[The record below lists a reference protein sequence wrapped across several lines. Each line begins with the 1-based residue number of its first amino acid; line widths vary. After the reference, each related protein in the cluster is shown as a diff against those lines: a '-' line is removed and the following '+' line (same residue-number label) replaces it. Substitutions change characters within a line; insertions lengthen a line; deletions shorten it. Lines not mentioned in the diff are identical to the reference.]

1 MRGNGNVAVALTITA
16 VLLAPPAAANA
27 TPRCDPG
34 PIRTA
39 LTALARVGAG
49 IALTTRSPRC
59 GLRNSGVG
67 RADRWTGRVVRG
79 TEHSR
84 IGSNTKA
91 WTATVVLQLV
101 GEGRI
106 ALADKVDRHLPGLIR
121 TSRYDGREI
130 TVRQLLQHTSG
141 LPDYLEAPFWQDEER
156 RRWDHIEPVRTVRQA
171 LTLPPPQ
178 RWGPAGFAYA
188 NTNYN
193 LAGLLVT
200 KVTGR
205 DVGTEITER
214 IIKRL
219 GLRDTYWPGDRVTL
233 PRPELRGYLRRAGML
248 LDRTEWNTSE
258 AGASGSLIST
268 GADVTAFWT
277 ALLTGELLAPDQ
289 LAELKRTVPDELSDG
304 YGLGVERRRL
314 TPDLITWGHSGS
326 MPSGHKFR
334 NAVTEDGRRSVTLL
348 IGADTFD
355 SAEVDLVIGGLIRD
369 LR

>member
-1 MRGNGNVAVALTITA
+1 MRGRRKAVVVLAITTSLLVMPVVAEAS
-16 VLLAPPAAANA
+16 
-27 TPRCDPG
+27 PRCDAT

-39 LTALARVGAG
+39 LDALERLGAG
-49 IALTTRSPRC
+49 IAVTVRSPRC
-59 GLRNSGVG
+59 GVRGYGVG
-67 RADRWTGRVVRG
+67 LADRWTGRAVVG
-79 TEHSR
+79 DEHSR

-106 ALADKVDRHLPGLIR
+106 RLDETVDHYLPGLIR
-121 TSRYDGREI
+121 TKRYDARTF
-130 TVRQLLQHTSG
+130 TVRQMLQHTNG
-141 LPDYLEAPFWQDEER
+141 LPDYLEAPFWQNKER
-156 RRWDHIEPVRTVRQA
+156 RRWDHTEPVQTVRMA
-171 LTLPPPQ
+171 LTLPPPV
-178 RWGPAGFAYA
+178 RWGTAGFAYA

-205 DVGTEITER
+205 DIGTEINQR
-214 IIKRL
+214 IIRRL
-219 GLRDTYWPGDRVTL
+219 GLRDTYWPGDRVTI
-233 PRPELRGYLRRAGML
+233 PYPELRSYPRQSGLSG
-248 LDRTEWNTSE
+248 DRTEWNTSE
-258 AGASGSLIST
+258 ANASGSLIST

-277 ALLTGELLAPDQ
+277 ALLTGRLLAPAQ
-289 LAELKRTVPDELSDG
+289 LAEMKRTVPDQLSDG
-304 YGLGVERRRL
+304 YGLGIERTRL

-348 IGADTFD
+348 IGTDQLD
-355 SAEVDLVIGGLIRD
+355 SAEIDAIMGRLVRD